1 MTCAGMGN
9 VTYPM
14 RPYTVDQ
21 LISDAEA
28 VCDAFDVR
36 DAMFVGLSVG
46 GMVGQGLAVIRPDI
60 IRALVLSNTAAK
72 ISKPNLWQ
80 DRADFIRGNGMTAAS
95 DDIMKRWFGRDF

>member
-1 MTCAGMGN
+1 MGN

-14 RPYTVDQ
+14 RPYTVGQ

-46 GMVGQGLAVIRPDI
+46 GWSAK
-60 IRALVLSNTAAK
+60 AL
-72 ISKPNLWQ
+72 
-80 DRADFIRGNGMTAAS
+80 R
-95 DDIMKRWFGRDF
+95 